1 MSQRTRARTTGAATR
16 KQPET
21 SQPAPDSGIAATGL
35 SADDLARTLRAVAA
49 ELERDPH
56 LATRIADSLKADAP
70 AVPVPAEFKPDVVR
84 APSARTFRPT
94 LVTGASP
101 SLGPGVP
108 DPFALHEIL
117 GEVGL
122 RETLADLRLGTLRAI
137 LREHRIDPAGKLS
150 RLNDAGKLR
159 DAICAAV
166 LGRA

>member
-16 KQPET
+16 KPPEP
-21 SQPAPDSGIAATGL
+21 SQTTADSGIAAIGL

-56 LATRIADSLKADAP
+56 LATRIADSLKSAAP
-70 AVPVPAEFKPDVVR
+70 PVPLAADVKPEVVR
-84 APSARTFRPT
+84 TPTTRTFRPT
-94 LVTGASP
+94 LVTGTSP

-108 DPFALHEIL
+108 DPFALRESL
-117 GEVGL
+117 GESGL

-137 LREHRIDPAGKLS
+137 VREHRLDPAGKLS